1 MTDQA
6 VAVRPTDPPALS
18 RGRLFVLLALA
29 VTAAA
34 VLLSQLF
41 PGLAL
46 WPEAWIP
53 PIKGWITGGLKWLA
67 NDADLGLFTF
77 KELTRAFAW
86 LLEQPLDLAEGLL
99 HQGFRDLGIG
109 PLPWVL
115 ILAGTSILGHA
126 LGGWRLA
133 LLGALATL
141 YIAFFGL
148 WVDAMRT
155 LALVIITV
163 PVAALLG
170 LLLGIVATR
179 NCRAETVLTAFFDLM
194 QAIPHLAYLAPV
206 AVFFGFGAVPAMI
219 ASALFALPPMARC
232 VILGIRTVPS
242 DVRES
247 GRMSGCT
254 RRQMLWR
261 VELPSALPTLLLGL
275 NQVVMQTLAM
285 AVIASLIGATGLGH
299 KLLFSLQQLQM
310 GKAIENGVA
319 IVLMAVVLDRMTQAW
334 ARRAAAAEHREGTWA
349 QRHRHLLLFL
359 AIAAVVLPL
368 TFWLPDLRQLSKGL
382 TTTTASFWDQGI
394 RWLSKNLFDA
404 LAILRDDLTV
414 YVLIPIRDAFLW
426 LPWILI
432 AGLVGLAAWLLG
444 GLRLALLTVGLLMVI
459 VVTGLW
465 RPAMLTLYLTTLA
478 VLICTA
484 IGVPVGIWSARR
496 PRAARVVMTICDTLQ
511 TFPSFIYLI
520 PVIMLFRVGDLA
532 ALIAILG
539 YAVVPAI
546 RFTYLGMKLIPTTV
560 VEAARAAGTTRRQL
574 LWKVELPM
582 AFPEIMLGINQTIM
596 MALAM
601 TAITAL
607 IGSRDLGQEILKALP
622 DVDTGRGLLAGLS
635 IAFIGII
642 ADRLIG
648 AWARRRK
655 AELGIA

>member
-6 VAVRPTDPPALS
+6 LAVRPAGAPAVS
-18 RGRLFVLLALA
+18 RGRLFLLLA
-29 VTAAA
+29 VGVVAAA
-34 VLLSQLF
+34 VLLASVL
-41 PGLAL
+41 PWTSL

-53 PIKGWITGGLKWLA
+53 PIKSWITQGLNWLA

-77 KELTRAFAW
+77 KEVTRGLAW
-86 LLEQPLDLAEGLL
+86 LLRQPLELTEALL
-99 HQGFRDLGIG
+99 YAGFRDLDIG
-109 PLPWVL
+109 PLPWVVM
-115 ILAGTSILGHA
+115 LAGVTLLGHA

-133 LLGALATL
+133 LLGAVALL
-141 YIAFFGL
+141 YIAVFGL
-148 WVDAMRT
+148 WADAMRT
-155 LALVIITV
+155 LALVLITV
-163 PVAALLG
+163 PLAAALG
-170 LLLGIVATR
+170 LLLGILATR
-179 NCRAETVLTAFFDLM
+179 NRRAEVVLTSLFDLM
-194 QAIPHLAYLAPV
+194 QAVPHLAYLAPV

-219 ASALFALPPMARC
+219 ASAFFALPPMARC
-232 VILGIRTVPS
+232 VILGIRTVPK
-242 DVRES
+242 DVLDS

-254 RRQMLWR
+254 QRQMLWR
-261 VELPSALPTLLLGL
+261 VELPSSQPTLLLGL

-319 IVLMAVVLDRMTQAW
+319 IVLIAVVLDRLTQAW
-334 ARRAAAAEHREGTWA
+334 ARRVAAAQHREGTWA
-349 QRHRHLLLFL
+349 QRHVHLLAFL
-359 AIAAVVLPL
+359 AICAVVLPL
-368 TFWLPDLRQLSKGL
+368 SLWLPDLRQLSKGL
-382 TTTTASFWDQGI
+382 TTTTAPYWDTGI

-404 LAILRDDLTV
+404 LALLRDDLTV

-426 LPWILI
+426 LPWSLV
-432 AGLVGLAAWLLG
+432 AGLVALAAWMLG
-444 GLRLALLTVGLLMVI
+444 GLRLVLLTVSLLMLI
-459 VVTGLW
+459 VVVGLW
-465 RPAMLTLYLTTLA
+465 RQAMLTLYLTTLA
-478 VLICTA
+478 VIICTA
-484 IGVPVGIWSARR
+484 IGVPIGIWAARR
-496 PRAARVVMTICDTLQ
+496 PRAARVVMTVCDTLQ

-532 ALIAILG
+532 SLIAILG

-546 RFTYLGMKLIPTTV
+546 RFTYLGIRLIPQTV
-560 VEAARAAGTTRRQL
+560 VEAARAAGATRRQL

-582 AFPEIMLGINQTIM
+582 ALPEIMLGLNQTIM

-622 DVDTGRGLLAGLS
+622 EVDTGRGILAGLS

-648 AWARRRK
+648 AWARKRK
-655 AELGIA
+655 AELGLA

>member
-1 MTDQA
+1 MSDSA
-6 VAVRPTDPPALS
+6 LAAPRSNAPALS
-18 RGRLFVLLALA
+18 RGRRALLLAA
-29 VTAAA
+29 MVTLVAI
-34 VLLSQLF
+34 LLSDLF
-41 PGLAL
+41 PWAAL
-46 WPEAWIP
+46 WPEEWILP
-53 PIKGWITGGLKWLA
+53 LKGWITAGLSWLA

-77 KELTRAFAW
+77 KQFTRGIAW
-86 LLEQPLDLAEGLL
+86 LLDQPLELAEALL
-99 HQGFRDLGIG
+99 FQGFRGLEIG

-115 ILAGTSILGHA
+115 VLAGVTLLGHA

-133 LLGALATL
+133 LLCAVAIL
-141 YIAFFGL
+141 YVAFFNL
-148 WVDAMRT
+148 WADTMRT
-155 LALVIITV
+155 LALVLITV
-163 PVAALLG
+163 PVAAATG
-170 LLLGIVATR
+170 LLLGILATR
-179 NCRAETVLTAFFDLM
+179 SRRAETVLTALFDLM
-194 QAIPHLAYLAPV
+194 QAVPHMAYLAPV
-206 AVFFGFGAVPAMI
+206 AVFFGFGPVPAMI

-232 VILGIRTVPS
+232 VILGIRTVPK
-242 DVRES
+242 DVLDS

-254 RRQMLWR
+254 NRQMLWR
-261 VELPSALPTLLLGL
+261 VELPSSQPTLLLGL

-319 IVLMAVVLDRMTQAW
+319 IVLIAVVLDRLTQAW
-334 ARRAAAAEHREGTWA
+334 ARRVAAAQHREGTWT

-359 AIAAVVLPL
+359 AIAAVALPL
-368 TFWLPDLRQLSKGL
+368 ALWLPELRQLSKGM
-382 TTTTASFWDQGI
+382 TTTTAPLWDQGI

-426 LPWILI
+426 LPWPLV
-432 AGLVGLAAWLLG
+432 AGLIGVAAWTLG
-444 GLRLALLTVGLLMVI
+444 GLRLVLLTVGLVML
-459 VVTGLW
+459 VVVVGLW
-465 RPAMLTLYLTTLA
+465 RPAMLTLYLTSLA
-478 VLICTA
+478 VVICMA
-484 IGVPVGIWSARR
+484 IGVPIGIWAARR
-496 PRAARVVMTICDTLQ
+496 PRAARVVMTVCDTLQ

-532 ALIAILG
+532 SLIAILG

-546 RFTYLGMKLIPTTV
+546 RYTYLGILLIPQTV
-560 VEAARAAGTTRRQL
+560 VEAARAAGATRRQV
-574 LWKVELPM
+574 LWKVELPL
-582 AFPEIMLGINQTIM
+582 AFPEIMLGVNQTIL

-655 AELGIA
+655 VQLGLA

>member
-6 VAVRPTDPPALS
+6 VAARLPATVGPTRRRFWLPA
-18 RGRLFVLLALA
+18 
-29 VTAAA
+29 AAA
-34 VLLSQLF
+34 VIVATVLLSELI
-41 PGLAL
+41 PALAL
-46 WPEAWIP
+46 WPETWVP
-53 PIKGWITGGLKWLA
+53 PLKNWITGGLKWLA
-67 NDADLGLFTF
+67 NEADFGLFTF
-77 KELTRAFAW
+77 KDLTRGFAW
-86 LLEQPLDLAEGLL
+86 LLEQPLEVAESVLYA
-99 HQGFRDLGIG
+99 GFRSLDIG
-109 PLPWVL
+109 PLPWVVL
-115 ILAGTSILGHA
+115 LAGVAILGHA

-141 YIAFFGL
+141 YIAFFNL
-148 WVDAMRT
+148 WADSMRT

-170 LLLGIVATR
+170 LALGILATR
-179 NCRAETVLTAFFDLM
+179 NRRAESVLTAFFDLM
-194 QAIPHLAYLAPV
+194 QAIPHMAYLAPV

-261 VELPSALPTLLLGL
+261 VELPSSLPTLLLGL

-319 IVLMAVVLDRMTQAW
+319 IVLIAVVLDRLTQAW
-334 ARRAAAAEHREGTWA
+334 ARRVAAAQHREGTWA
-349 QRHRHLLLFL
+349 ERHRHLLLFL
-359 AIAAVVLPL
+359 AIAAVAIPL
-368 TFWLPDLRQLSKGL
+368 SIWVPDLRQLSKGL
-382 TTTTASFWDQGI
+382 TTTTAPFWDQGI

-404 LAILRDDLTV
+404 LGILRDDLTV

-426 LPWILI
+426 LPWSLV
-432 AGLVGLAAWLLG
+432 AGLVALAAWALG
-444 GLRLALLTVGLLMVI
+444 GLRLVLLTLALLMLI
-459 VVTGLW
+459 VVVGLW
-465 RPAMLTLYLTTLA
+465 RQAMLTLYLTTLA

-546 RFTYLGMKLIPTTV
+546 RFTYLGIRLIPQTV
-560 VEAARAAGTTRRQL
+560 VEAARAAGATRRQL
-574 LWKVELPM
+574 LWKVELPL